1 MEPEKEVLVVRELE
15 QIKALSNSYRISII
29 EAFDHKPAT
38 AKQISVRLN
47 EPHGKINYHMKTL
60 AKVGI
65 LELVEVST
73 KLGVVEKFYR
83 PVAKNFVIDSTALR
97 NEGAEFQSS
106 LAKYSEALFER
117 ISKDFN
123 KNFENKNI
131 THTRKINYIGD
142 VYLTQDEAKTL
153 SHAIGDLVEAFIE
166 NKKEKRS
173 ETERY
178 SVTSLVIPI
187 DHK

>member
-1 MEPEKEVLVVRELE
+1 MNREKEVLVVRDLE

-29 EAFDHKPAT
+29 EAFDNKPAT
-38 AKQISVRLN
+38 AKQISVRLG

-73 KLGVVEKFYR
+73 KLGVVEKYYK
-83 PVAKNFVIDSTALR
+83 PVAENFVIDSTALR
-97 NEGAEFQSS
+97 NEGAEFQAS
-106 LAKYSEALFER
+106 LNKYSEALFER

-123 KNFENKNI
+123 KNHDNKNI
-131 THTRKINYIGD
+131 THTRKMVYQGD
-142 VYLTQDEAKTL
+142 VYLTMEEAKSL
-153 SHAIGDLVEAFIE
+153 SHQIGDLIEKFVEE
-166 NKKEKRS
+166 KKEHR
-173 ETERY
+173 ENTERY
-178 SVTSLVIPI
+178 SITSLIIPI